1 MHITRTG
8 DEEGD
13 EVMKERF
20 LEGREGMSKLKSEG
34 IIQHKLYKKK
44 KKSG

>member
-1 MHITRTG
+1 MHITSTG

-20 LEGREGMSKLKSEG
+20 LEEREGMSQLKSEG
-34 IIQHKLYKKK
+34 IIQHKI
-44 KKSG
+44 